1 MGAIMLSTV
10 TILLGGSMF
19 CQQSDIK
26 FEVAAM
32 RRSAESTSSPANSG
46 WRGGP
51 GTSDPERFTVTN
63 LPLVNLLLK
72 AYGVQRYQISGPD
85 WLSSTRF
92 HLEAKVAP
100 GTTEV
105 QLNVMI
111 QNLLA
116 ERFNLTFHHET
127 KELAVYELTVATNG
141 PKLQEANMD
150 VHPPS
155 VREPGSPPPTI
166 GEPDSVGFPQIPSGR
181 PIMLGRMT
189 NGIMRWTGK
198 IQSLANLASFLGGEL
213 ERPVLDKTGL
223 NGQYDFT
230 LAYSRD
236 GLRPM
241 GPAAAPGVPS
251 ADPSGGP
258 SLFKAVQEQL
268 GLRLDQKRD
277 GVDILVL
284 DHIDKVPTEN

>member
-1 MGAIMLSTV
+1 MRGIVLSAV
-10 TILLGGSMF
+10 IILFRGSVF
-19 CQQSDIK
+19 CQQNDIK
-26 FEVAAM
+26 FEVASV
-32 RRSAESTSSPANSG
+32 RRSTESTSTPANSG

-51 GTSDPERFTVTN
+51 GTPDPERFTVTN
-63 LPLVNLLLK
+63 LPLMNLLLK
-72 AYGVQRYQISGPD
+72 AYGIQRYQISGPD
-85 WLSSTRF
+85 WLGSTRF

-100 GTTEV
+100 GTTEA

-127 KELAVYELTVATNG
+127 KEMAVYALTVASKG
-141 PKLQEANMD
+141 PKLQDADMN
-150 VHPPS
+150 VPPSS

-198 IQSLANLASFLGGEL
+198 VQSLANLAAFLGGEL

-223 NGQYDFT
+223 NGRYDFT

-241 GPAAAPGVPS
+241 GPAAAPGAPS

-268 GLRLDQKRD
+268 GLRLDPKKD